1 MQGRAL
7 ALGEGAGHLSTRN
20 CKVRSLQARSLK
32 KISFCIMGMIILLY
46 FLTSSTR
53 QLPYHSNEESTRC
66 RLGSEPSITPRLTKM
81 ILTHSIESLP
91 PPPLPSPPPLASAP
105 PPFTS
110 CVSSFS
116 FYRLQPPSPTY
127 YLLPLPG
134 RPPPNPLESPVIP
147 KVNFNIRPIKPP
159 GAGSSQIEPH

>member
-1 MQGRAL
+1 MNTQGTPVIVSGPPPAAWAENMHRMQGRAL
-7 ALGEGAGHLSTRN
+7 ALGEGAGPLSTRN

-105 PPFTS
+105 PPSTS

-116 FYRLQPPSPTY
+116 FYRSQPPFSH
-127 YLLPLPG
+127 LLPLTAPSTAA
-134 RPPPNPLESPVIP
+134 P
-147 KVNFNIRPIKPP
+147 
-159 GAGSSQIEPH
+159 